1 MAKSRRRPATSAAS
15 KHSYHLPAHGGS
27 ADEAKQE
34 NAIAWNSGRR
44 DDRIDNERPGL
55 DTATGLLEG
64 DLSSSIATD
73 TWMPDQAL
81 HERSSLPFVGQWN
94 RLISQTNW
102 EKGRLIVEWRT
113 ALEQEQAPVIEY
125 SDEAWSRL
133 VGGVTSQHVGRLRRV
148 YCRFAESQATFAG
161 LFWSHFHAAV
171 DWEDA
176 ELWLQGALEH
186 GWSVSQM
193 RHQRWETLGKIA
205 EQKPDPRD
213 VVHGE
218 LDEDLD
224 VRDRGKSDNL
234 GDFQSSPKNEGPD
247 FGEESGDL
255 ASSEG
260 KGRQADDLAPMADP
274 DRATV
279 TNENSAPTVRPFAQ
293 IGELPEA
300 LADLVEELKLTIIRH
315 KADGWKE
322 VTRPQMLAVLD
333 GLRYLVESQ
342 SDLASAA
349 DVARSESADAA
360 PMDSD
365 D

>member
-1 MAKSRRRPATSAAS
+1 MAKSPRRRARNAPVIR
-15 KHSYHLPAHGGS
+15 SYHLPAHGG
-27 ADEAKQE
+27 AAEEAKQE
-34 NAIAWNSGRR
+34 NSIAWQSSRR
-44 DDRIDNERPGL
+44 DDRIDNERLGADL
-55 DTATGLLEG
+55 AAGLLEG

-94 RLISQTNW
+94 QLVSQTNW

-113 ALEQEQAPVIEY
+113 ALEQEQAPAIEY

-148 YCRFAESQATFAG
+148 YVRFSPSQSSYNG

-171 DWEDA
+171 EWEDA
-176 ELWLQGALEH
+176 ELWLQGALEQ

-213 VVHGE
+213 VVQGE

-224 VRDRGKSDNL
+224 LRDRGKSDNL
-234 GDFQSSPKNEGPD
+234 EDFQSSPKREGPD

-255 ASSEG
+255 SGAG
-260 KGRQADDLAPMADP
+260 DNGRQSEELAPMTDP
-274 DRATV
+274 DRVTL
-279 TNENSAPTVRPFAQ
+279 TNENTAPTVRPFANV
-293 IGELPEA
+293 GNLPEA
-300 LADLVEELKLTIIRH
+300 LADLVEELKLSIIRY
-315 KADGWKE
+315 KADGWQD
-322 VTRPQMLAVLD
+322 VTRPQLLAVLD
-333 GLRYLVESQ
+333 GLRYLVESE

-349 DVARSESADAA
+349 AVPPIPAEPDSAE
-360 PMDSD
+360 MDD
-365 D
+365 

>member
-1 MAKSRRRPATSAAS
+1 MAKSPRSRESNAPVI
-15 KHSYHLPAHGGS
+15 HSYHLPAHGGA

-34 NAIAWNSGRR
+34 NAIAWQSSRR
-44 DDRIDNERPGL
+44 DDRIDNERAGMDL
-55 DTATGLLEG
+55 ASGLLEG
-64 DLSSSIATD
+64 DLSSTVATD

-94 RLISQTNW
+94 RLVSQTNW
-102 EKGRLIVEWRT
+102 EKGRLIVEWRS
-113 ALEQEQAPVIEY
+113 ALEQESAPVIEY

-148 YCRFAESQATFAG
+148 YIRFAQSQNSYSG

-171 DWEDA
+171 EWEDA

-213 VVHGE
+213 VVQGE

-224 VRDRGKSDNL
+224 VRDRGKADNL
-234 GDFQSSPKNEGPD
+234 ADFESSPKREGPD

-255 ASSEG
+255 AGSSDN
-260 KGRQADDLAPMADP
+260 GRQSDDLAPMTDP
-274 DRATV
+274 DRATI
-279 TNENSAPTVRPFAQ
+279 TNENSVPAIRPFEQ
-293 IGELPEA
+293 IGDLPEA
-300 LADLVEELKLTIIRH
+300 LADLVEELKLSIIRY
-315 KADGWKE
+315 KADGWQD
-322 VTRPQMLAVLD
+322 VSRSQMLAVLD
-333 GLRYLVESQ
+333 GLRHLVESE

-349 DVARSESADAA
+349 AANPTSAEI
-360 PMDSD
+360 D